1 MSDTLQSFINTVG
14 VPTIGAMICFG
25 VGIFVR
31 NLPLGVRILILVFAA
46 ALSLPGLFALYLL
59 AIFSSLGHT

>member
-1 MSDTLQSFINTVG
+1 MSANLQSLVANVG
-14 VPTIGAMICFG
+14 VPTVVAIVLFA

-31 NLPLGVRILILVFAA
+31 NLPLGVRILIFVAA
-46 ALSLPGLFALYLL
+46 AAMSVPGFFALYLL